1 MHVIGVVFLAPDHDS
16 ANTDMTAHI
25 RETDGAAAI
34 LERITDNDPLHE
46 RSAAKRE
53 LAEAMRAWPGEKGE
67 LWSTWFS
74 EASKSLGLRTKTLEC
89 TVDEAYSLARNH
101 ASIVCYREQEEAS
114 HDMWLAVLSKQGRT
128 FEVLFYGES
137 DVETTMSAS
146 ELKQVLETFSETDQI
161 RCVVIPPNETSV
173 PSASGAEGGSGL
185 TPLQRLWHL
194 LRPEGSDIWL
204 VGVFAFAVSM
214 LMLAT
219 PIAVEALVNTIAF
232 GRFLQPI
239 AILAV
244 ILLTFLGFR
253 GAMRAMQTYVVEII
267 QRRLFARVAGDLAF
281 RLPRTDQSDDRYEP
295 ELVNRF
301 FDVVTVQKAAAQLLL
316 DGLGLAMGTLIGM
329 AVLAFYHPWLL
340 GFDLFLLLCIAV
352 IILVL
357 GRGAVPSAV
366 KESKHKYY
374 MAAWLEDIAKCPT
387 TFRTDGG
394 AELAMERADRLIH
407 EYLDARGKHFRI
419 LMRQVIFALALH
431 AIASTV
437 LLGLGGWLVVEG
449 ELTLG
454 QLVAAELIVTVI
466 VGSFAKL
473 GKHMESFYDLLASV
487 DKLGVLFDIPTERED
502 GLLAIDRVTPG
513 EYTIDRGQVSMR
525 FDAVR
530 FAWPGSPAVIRG
542 LSAEVSPG
550 DRIAIW
556 GLAGSGKSTL
566 VDMIGGLRD
575 PSSGHLTID
584 GFNPRDIRPDVL
596 RRRVATV
603 RGGEV
608 FHGTVEEN
616 VHLHR
621 ADVSA
626 TDDHE
631 VMDAL
636 GLLEPVLRLQ
646 DGCSTMLESD
656 GSPLSESQCRLL
668 AIARG
673 AVGRPGLLVLDG
685 TLDTLGEQDLD
696 HCLAF
701 LTDPRQP
708 WTLLVTT
715 AREDIAARIG
725 TTIELESNVEWT
737 RNPVVA

>member
-1 MHVIGVVFLAPDHDS
+1 MISGTLE
-16 ANTDMTAHI
+16 I
-25 RETDGAAAI
+25 DGAAAI
-34 LERITDNDPLHE
+34 LERITENDPLHE

-53 LAEAMRAWPGEKGE
+53 LAEARRAWPGAKSD

-74 EASKSLGLRTKTLEC
+74 ESSKSLGLRTKTLEC
-89 TVDEAYSLARNH
+89 TVDEAYALARNH
-101 ASIVCYREQEEAS
+101 ATVVCYRSGDSPEQPS
-114 HDMWLAVLSKQGRT
+114 HDQWLAILAKQGRRFDTLLVAEEEVDTKMTAAELRRVLGT
-128 FEVLFYGES
+128 FADAGCV
-137 DVETTMSAS
+137 
-146 ELKQVLETFSETDQI
+146 
-161 RCVVIPPNETSV
+161 RCVVIMPSETTVLPTYLGENDRPP
-173 PSASGAEGGSGL
+173 
-185 TPLQRLWHL
+185 TPLQRLWYL

-204 VGVFAFAVSM
+204 VAVFAFAVSL

-253 GAMRAMQTYVVEII
+253 GAMRAMQTYVVEIV

-281 RLPRTDQSDDRYEP
+281 RLPRIDLSGDRYVP

-340 GFDLFLLLCIAV
+340 GFDLFLLLAIAV
-352 IILVL
+352 IIFVL
-357 GRGAVPSAV
+357 GRGAVPSAI

-387 TFRTDGG
+387 AFRNDGG

-407 EYLDARGKHFRI
+407 EYLDARSMHFRV

-437 LLGLGGWLVVEG
+437 LLGLGGWLVVAG

-502 GLLAIDRVTPG
+502 GLLAIDRGTHTGYASHQKPASV
-513 EYTIDRGQVSMR
+513 RL
-525 FDAVR
+525 DAVR
-530 FAWPGSPAVIRG
+530 FSWPSSRSVVRD
-542 LSAEVSPG
+542 LSTEIVSG
-550 DRIAIW
+550 DRVAIW

-566 VDMIGGLRD
+566 VNLLGGLLE

-584 GFNPRDIRPDVL
+584 GFEPRDVRPDVL
-596 RRRVATV
+596 RRRVGIV

-621 ADVSA
+621 ANVSA
-626 TDDHE
+626 TDDHD
-631 VMDAL
+631 VMDAI
-636 GLLEPVLRLQ
+636 GLLEPVLRMQ
-646 DGCSTMLESD
+646 DGCSTVLSSN
-656 GSPLSESQCRLL
+656 GAPLSESQCRLL

-673 AVGRPGLLVLDG
+673 AVGRPGLLVIDG
-685 TLDTLGEQDLD
+685 TLDTLGEEDVAR
-696 HCLAF
+696 CLEF
-701 LTDPRQP
+701 LTAAHQP
-708 WTLLVTT
+708 WTLIVTT

-725 TTIELESNVEWT
+725 TTIELASNTEWA
-737 RNPVVA
+737 RSPVVVSSRRTEVLAAGERPT